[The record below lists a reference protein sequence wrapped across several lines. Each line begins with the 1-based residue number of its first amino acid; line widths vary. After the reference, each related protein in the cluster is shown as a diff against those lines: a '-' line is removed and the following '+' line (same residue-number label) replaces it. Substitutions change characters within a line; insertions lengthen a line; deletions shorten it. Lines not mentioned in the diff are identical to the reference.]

1 MGRPRKS
8 QVVLEMTGAVQKNR
22 GRYAD
27 RGDEPETK
35 GPIGDPPEEFTR
47 SSSSGPQLIALWHK
61 LVAEAP
67 IGLLTFSDRE
77 YLAKV
82 CRVGVEAERTGSKGY
97 LRALEVYGRMLKGLG
112 MTPEG
117 RAIRGI
123 GAKATPKKTGNP
135 LDEFTKARHRA
146 SRAS

>member
-8 QVVLEMTGAVQKNR
+8 KAVLEMTDAMRKNP

-27 RGDEPETK
+27 REEEPETK
-35 GPIGDPPEEFTR
+35 GPIGEAPDEFKK
-47 SSSSGPQLIALWHK
+47 SYSDGPKLIALWSK

-82 CRVGVEAERTGSKGY
+82 CRVGIEAERTGSKGY

-123 GAKATPKKTGNP
+123 GGKAAPKKTSHP
-135 LDEFTKARHRA
+135 LDDFLKVKK